1 MAPVI
6 ARILVFSND
15 PADCCFIKQL
25 IDKDNSPEIIIES
38 TTHLSDAL
46 EILKKMKT
54 DVVLLDIDKDSS
66 HGLDSLEA
74 IMKLYPFI
82 PVIVMALPENESV
95 AINAL
100 RAGAQDC
107 LIKGEVNER
116 QFIRSVQYSIER
128 KCSWELAKIS
138 SERYRKIFRRM
149 TQGVLYYRANGKLIA
164 ANSSALKILGVTKE
178 KLVESIFLP
187 LNQMVLQENGNEF
200 QYEDFP
206 FVAALKTGRNVN
218 NRVMGVY
225 NNMTNDYVW
234 LNVSAIPVTL
244 PGENEI
250 TRVFMIFEDL
260 TERKKIEK
268 VFRNSLKEKETL
280 IKEVHHRVKNNFQI
294 ISSLLSLQSDLI
306 EDKKDYELF
315 NESNNRIRAMA
326 MIHEG
331 LYQSN
336 TLSEIDFEDYTNS
349 ICSHL
354 YNVYKKEHNEITI
367 RIEVENIHLPVDL
380 SVPCGLILNELVSN
394 AFKYAFTDRK
404 KGEVFISF
412 KRNENNNCQLIIE
425 DDGTGLPPKNFEN
438 GNTLGLFL
446 VDSLVKQIKGE
457 LNISTSNGTRFQISF
472 PV

>member
-15 PADCCFIKQL
+15 PVDFLLIKQL
-25 IDKDNSPEIIIES
+25 IDKDNNPEIIIES
-38 TTHLSDAL
+38 SANLSETL

-54 DVVLLDIDKDSS
+54 DVVLLNIDKDSS
-66 HGLDSLEA
+66 HGLDSLEV

-82 PVIVMALPENESV
+82 PIIVMALPENESD

-107 LIKGEVNER
+107 LIKGEVNKR
-116 QFIRSVQYSIER
+116 QFFRSVRYSIER
-128 KCSWELAKIS
+128 KCAEELAKIS

-149 TQGVLYYRANGKLIA
+149 VQGVLYYRSNGKLIA

-187 LNQMVLQENGNEF
+187 LNRKIIQENGNEF

-206 FVAALKTGRNVN
+206 FIAALKTGHDVN
-218 NRVMGVY
+218 NRVMGIF
-225 NNMTNDYVW
+225 NNLKNDYVW
-234 LNVSAIPVTL
+234 LNVSAIPVAL
-244 PGENEI
+244 SGENEI

-260 TERKKIEK
+260 TERKKTEK

-326 MIHEG
+326 MIHER

-336 TLSEIDFEDYTNS
+336 NLSEIDFEDYTNS

-354 YNVYKKEHNEITI
+354 YKVYKKEQNELTT

-380 SVPCGLILNELVSN
+380 AVPCGLILNELVSN

-412 KRNENNNCQLIIE
+412 KRDENYTCQLKIE
-425 DDGTGLPPKNFEN
+425 DDGIGLPPNVLEN

-446 VDSLVKQIKGE
+446 VDSLVRQIKGE
-457 LNISTSNGTRFQISF
+457 IKISSSNGTRFQISF